1 MKINVRWTVA
11 TLTTSELEQIQ
22 SYLAQQGVTF
32 NATTTDAAKREVIY
46 AAINQITRN
55 PAQVFGYKL
64 DDYNFSRTAY
74 HLAYNIATVPAGD
87 YARLVEAC
95 NSIPSEFY
103 NDKIVQQI
111 ERCEEAER
119 LTELATGR
127 ATSRQETI
135 LGDVSR
141 SINIQDKRETAR
153 IWRENYLYECDR
165 LAQMLY
171 VPNYR
176 DPVAARYRFERS
188 GGEFI
193 QALPG
198 PPDVSRSDRMFFLAN
213 WR

>member
-1 MKINVRWTVA
+1 MA
-11 TLTTSELEQIQ
+11 QLTQNELEQIQ

-32 NATTTDAAKREVIY
+32 NANTTDATKREIVY

-55 PAQVFGYKL
+55 PAQVFGDKL

-87 YARLVEAC
+87 YARLIEAC

-119 LTELATGR
+119 FTELADGR

-153 IWRENYLYECDR
+153 IWRENYMYECDR

-176 DPVAARYRFERS
+176 DPVASRYRFERS

-193 QALPG
+193 QAIPG
-198 PPDVSRSDRMFFLAN
+198 PPDVSRSDRLYFQAN

>member
-1 MKINVRWTVA
+1 VA
-11 TLTTSELEQIQ
+11 QLTQSELEQIT

-32 NATTTDAAKREVIY
+32 NATSTDASKREVIY

-64 DDYNFSRTAY
+64 DDYNFSRVAY

-119 LTELATGR
+119 FTELADGR

-153 IWRENYLYECDR
+153 IWRENYMYECDR

-171 VPNYR
+171 VANYR
-176 DPVAARYRFERS
+176 DPVASRYRFERS

-193 QALPG
+193 QAIPIL
-198 PPDVSRSDRMFFLAN
+198 L
-213 WR
+213 

>member
-1 MKINVRWTVA
+1 MSQFTQQ
-11 TLTTSELEQIQ
+11 ELEQIQ
-22 SYLAQQGVTF
+22 SYLAQQGVVF
-32 NATTTDAAKREVIY
+32 DPTTTDATKREIVY
-46 AAINQITRN
+46 AAVNQLTRN
-55 PAQVFGYKL
+55 PAQVFGYRI
-64 DDYNFSRTAY
+64 DDFNFSRTAY
-74 HLAYNIATVPAGD
+74 HLGYNIATVPAGD
-87 YARLVEAC
+87 YARLMEAC

-103 NDKIVQQI
+103 YDKIVQQI

-153 IWRENYLYECDR
+153 IWRENYLYETNR

-193 QALPG
+193 QAIPG
-198 PPDVSRSDRMFFLAN
+198 PPDVSRADRLFFYAN

>member
-1 MKINVRWTVA
+1 MAQLSQN
-11 TLTTSELEQIQ
+11 ELEQIQ

-64 DDYNFSRTAY
+64 DDYNFSRVAY

-153 IWRENYLYECDR
+153 IWRENYMYECDR

>member
-1 MKINVRWTVA
+1 MAQLSTQ
-11 TLTTSELEQIQ
+11 ELQQIQ
-22 SYLAQQGVTF
+22 SYLAGQGVVF
-32 NATTTDAAKREVIY
+32 QPDTTDATKREIVY
-46 AAINQITRN
+46 AAVNQLTRN
-55 PAQVFGYKL
+55 PAQVFGHRL
-64 DDYNFSRTAY
+64 DDFNFSRVAY
-74 HLAYNIATVPAGD
+74 HLGYNIATVPAGD
-87 YARLVEAC
+87 YARLMEAC
-95 NSIPSEFY
+95 NAIPSEFY
-103 NDKIVQQI
+103 YDKIVQQI

-165 LAQMLY
+165 LAHMLY
-171 VPNYR
+171 IPNYR

-193 QALPG
+193 QAIPG
-198 PPDVSRSDRMFFLAN
+198 PPDVSRADRLYFYAN

>member
-1 MKINVRWTVA
+1 MA
-11 TLTTSELEQIQ
+11 QLTTFELEQIQ
-22 SYLAQQGVTF
+22 SYLAQQGVVF
-32 NATTTDAAKREVIY
+32 QPTTTDATKREVVY
-46 AAINQITRN
+46 AAVNQLTRN
-55 PAQVFGYKL
+55 PAQVFGYAL
-64 DDYNFSRTAY
+64 DDFNFSRVAY
-74 HLAYNIATVPAGD
+74 HLGFNIATVPAGD
-87 YARLVEAC
+87 YSRLLEAC

-103 NDKIVQQI
+103 YDKIIQQI

-165 LAQMLY
+165 LAQQLY

-193 QALPG
+193 QAIPG
-198 PPDVSRSDRMFFLAN
+198 PPDISLADRLYFYAN

>member
-1 MKINVRWTVA
+1 MSQLSTQ
-11 TLTTSELEQIQ
+11 ELEQIQ
-22 SYLAQQGVTF
+22 SYLAQQGVVF
-32 NATTTDAAKREVIY
+32 QPTTTDATKREVIF
-46 AAINQITRN
+46 AAVNQITRN

-64 DDYNFSRTAY
+64 DDYNFSRVAY
-74 HLAYNIATVPAGD
+74 HLGYNIATVPAGD
-87 YARLVEAC
+87 YARLLEAC
-95 NSIPSEFY
+95 SSVPSEFY
-103 NDKIVQQI
+103 YDKIVQQT
-111 ERCEEAER
+111 ERCEDAER

-165 LAQMLY
+165 LAHMLY

-193 QALPG
+193 QAIPG
-198 PPDVSRSDRMFFLAN
+198 PPDVSRSDRLYFYAN

>member
-1 MKINVRWTVA
+1 MA
-11 TLTTSELEQIQ
+11 QLTTQELEQIQ
-22 SYLAQQGVTF
+22 SYLAGQGVVF
-32 NATTTDAAKREVIY
+32 QPDTTDATKREVIY
-46 AAINQITRN
+46 AAINQLTRN
-55 PAQVFGYKL
+55 PAQTFGYRL
-64 DDYNFSRTAY
+64 DDFNFSRVAY
-74 HLAYNIATVPAGD
+74 HLGYNIATVPAGD
-87 YARLVEAC
+87 YARLMEAC
-95 NSIPSEFY
+95 NSVPSEY
-103 NDKIVQQI
+103 YYDKIVQQI
-111 ERCEEAER
+111 ERCEDAER

-165 LAQMLY
+165 LAHMLY

-198 PPDVSRSDRMFFLAN
+198 PPDVSRSDRLYFYAN

>member
-1 MKINVRWTVA
+1 VA
-11 TLTTSELEQIQ
+11 QLTPNELEQIQ
-22 SYLAQQGVTF
+22 SYLAQNGVVF
-32 NATTTDAAKREVIY
+32 QPTTTDATKREVIY
-46 AAINQITRN
+46 AAVNQLTRN
-55 PAQVFGYKL
+55 PAQVFGYAL
-64 DDYNFSRTAY
+64 DDFNFSRVAY

-87 YARLVEAC
+87 YARLLEAC

-103 NDKIVQQI
+103 YDKIVQQI

-119 LTELATGR
+119 LTELAQGR

-141 SINIQDKRETAR
+141 SISIQDKREVTR
-153 IWRENYLYECDR
+153 VWRENYHYECDR
-165 LAQMLY
+165 LAQLLY

-176 DPVAARYRFERS
+176 DPVASRYRFERS

-193 QALPG
+193 QAIPG
-198 PPDVSRSDRMFFLAN
+198 PPDVSRSDRLYFYAN

>member
-1 MKINVRWTVA
+1 MSQLSTQ
-11 TLTTSELEQIQ
+11 ELEQIQ
-22 SYLAQQGVTF
+22 SYLAQQGVVF
-32 NATTTDAAKREVIY
+32 QPTTTDATKREVIY
-46 AAINQITRN
+46 AAVNQITRN

-64 DDYNFSRTAY
+64 DDYNFSRVAY
-74 HLAYNIATVPAGD
+74 HLGYNIATVPAGD
-87 YARLVEAC
+87 YARLLEAC
-95 NSIPSEFY
+95 SSVPSEFY
-103 NDKIVQQI
+103 YDKIVQQT
-111 ERCEEAER
+111 ERCEDAER

-165 LAQMLY
+165 LAHMLY

-193 QALPG
+193 QAIPG
-198 PPDVSRSDRMFFLAN
+198 PPDVSRSDRLYFYAN

>member
-1 MKINVRWTVA
+1 MAQLSTQ
-11 TLTTSELEQIQ
+11 ELQQIQ
-22 SYLAQQGVTF
+22 SYLAGQGVVF
-32 NATTTDAAKREVIY
+32 QPDVTDATKREIVY
-46 AAINQITRN
+46 AAVNQLTRN
-55 PAQVFGYKL
+55 PAQVFGHRL
-64 DDYNFSRTAY
+64 DDFNFSRVAY
-74 HLAYNIATVPAGD
+74 HLGYNIATVPAGD
-87 YARLVEAC
+87 YARLMEAC
-95 NSIPSEFY
+95 NAIPSEFY
-103 NDKIVQQI
+103 YDKIVQQI

-165 LAQMLY
+165 LAHMLY
-171 VPNYR
+171 IPNYR

-193 QALPG
+193 QAIPG
-198 PPDVSRSDRMFFLAN
+198 PPDVSRADRLYFYAN

>member
-1 MKINVRWTVA
+1 MA
-11 TLTTSELEQIQ
+11 QLTQSELEQIQ

-32 NATTTDAAKREVIY
+32 NATSTDASKREVIY

-64 DDYNFSRTAY
+64 DDYNFSRVAY

-119 LTELATGR
+119 FTELADGR

-153 IWRENYLYECDR
+153 IWRENYMYECDR
-165 LAQMLY
+165 LAHMLY
-171 VPNYR
+171 VANYR
-176 DPVAARYRFERS
+176 DPVASRYRFERS

-193 QALPG
+193 QAIPG
-198 PPDVSRSDRMFFLAN
+198 PPDVSRSDRLYFQAN

>member
-1 MKINVRWTVA
+1 MSQLSTQ
-11 TLTTSELEQIQ
+11 ELEQIQ
-22 SYLAQQGVTF
+22 SYLAQQGVVF
-32 NATTTDAAKREVIY
+32 QPTTTDATKREVIY

-64 DDYNFSRTAY
+64 DDYNFSRVAY
-74 HLAYNIATVPAGD
+74 HLGYNIATVPAGD
-87 YARLVEAC
+87 YARLLEAC
-95 NSIPSEFY
+95 SSVPSEFY
-103 NDKIVQQI
+103 YDKIVQQT
-111 ERCEEAER
+111 ERCEDAER

-165 LAQMLY
+165 LAHMLY

-193 QALPG
+193 QAIPG
-198 PPDVSRSDRMFFLAN
+198 PPDVSRSDRLYFYAN

>member
-1 MKINVRWTVA
+1 MA
-11 TLTTSELEQIQ
+11 QLTPNELEQIQ
-22 SYLAQQGVTF
+22 SYLAQNGVVF
-32 NATTTDAAKREVIY
+32 QPTTTDATKREVIY
-46 AAINQITRN
+46 AAVNQLTRN
-55 PAQVFGYKL
+55 PAQVFGYAL
-64 DDYNFSRTAY
+64 DDFNFSRVAY

-87 YARLVEAC
+87 YARLLEAC

-103 NDKIVQQI
+103 YDKIVQQI

-119 LTELATGR
+119 LTELAQGR

-141 SINIQDKRETAR
+141 SISVQDKREVTR
-153 IWRENYLYECDR
+153 VWRENYLFECDR

-176 DPVAARYRFERS
+176 DPVASRYRFERS

-193 QALPG
+193 QAIPG
-198 PPDVSRSDRMFFLAN
+198 PPDVSRSDRLYFYAN

>member
-1 MKINVRWTVA
+1 MAN
-11 TLTTSELEQIQ
+11 LTTSELEQIQ

-171 VPNYR
+171 VPNYK

>member
-1 MKINVRWTVA
+1 MSQFTQQ
-11 TLTTSELEQIQ
+11 ELEQIQ
-22 SYLAQQGVTF
+22 SYLAQQGVVF
-32 NATTTDAAKREVIY
+32 DPTTTDATKREIVY
-46 AAINQITRN
+46 AAVNQLTRN
-55 PAQVFGYKL
+55 PAQVFGYRI
-64 DDYNFSRTAY
+64 DDFNFSRTAY
-74 HLAYNIATVPAGD
+74 HLGYNIATVPAGD
-87 YARLVEAC
+87 YARLMEAC

-103 NDKIVQQI
+103 YDKIVQQI

-153 IWRENYLYECDR
+153 IWRENYLYETDR

-193 QALPG
+193 QAIPG
-198 PPDVSRSDRMFFLAN
+198 PPDVSRADRLFFYAN

>member
-1 MKINVRWTVA
+1 MA
-11 TLTTSELEQIQ
+11 QLTQSELEQIQ

-32 NATTTDAAKREVIY
+32 NATSTDASKREVIY

-64 DDYNFSRTAY
+64 DDYNFSRVAY

-119 LTELATGR
+119 FTELADGR

-153 IWRENYLYECDR
+153 IWRENYMYECDR

-171 VPNYR
+171 VANYR

-193 QALPG
+193 QAIPG
-198 PPDVSRSDRMFFLAN
+198 PPDVSRSDRLYFQAN

>member
-1 MKINVRWTVA
+1 MVQLSQN
-11 TLTTSELEQIQ
+11 ELEQIQ

-32 NATTTDAAKREVIY
+32 NATATDAAKREVIY

-64 DDYNFSRTAY
+64 DDYNFSRVAY

-119 LTELATGR
+119 FTELADGR

-153 IWRENYLYECDR
+153 IWRENYMYECDR
-165 LAQMLY
+165 LAQQLY

-193 QALPG
+193 QAIPG
-198 PPDVSRSDRMFFLAN
+198 PPDVSRSDRLYFQAN

>member
-1 MKINVRWTVA
+1 MA
-11 TLTTSELEQIQ
+11 QLTTQELEQIQ
-22 SYLAQQGVTF
+22 SYLAQQGFV
-32 NATTTDAAKREVIY
+32 AQPDTTDATKREVIY
-46 AAINQITRN
+46 AAVNQLTRN
-55 PAQVFGYKL
+55 PAQVFGFRL
-64 DDYNFSRTAY
+64 DDFNFSRVAY
-74 HLAYNIATVPAGD
+74 HLGYNIATVPAGD
-87 YARLVEAC
+87 YARLMEAS
-95 NSIPSEFY
+95 NSIPSEYYF
-103 NDKIVQQI
+103 DKIVQQI

-165 LAQMLY
+165 LAHMLY

-193 QALPG
+193 QAIPG
-198 PPDVSRSDRMFFLAN
+198 PPDVSRSDRLYFYAN

>member
-1 MKINVRWTVA
+1 MA
-11 TLTTSELEQIQ
+11 QLSQSELEQIQ

-32 NATTTDAAKREVIY
+32 NATSTDAAKREVIY

-64 DDYNFSRTAY
+64 DDYNFSRVAY

-119 LTELATGR
+119 FTELADGR

-153 IWRENYLYECDR
+153 IWRENYMYECDR
-165 LAQMLY
+165 LAQQLY

-193 QALPG
+193 QAIPG
-198 PPDVSRSDRMFFLAN
+198 PPDVSRSDRLYFQAN

>member
-1 MKINVRWTVA
+1 MAN
-11 TLTTSELEQIQ
+11 LTTSELEQIQ

-153 IWRENYLYECDR
+153 IWRENYMYECDR

>member
-1 MKINVRWTVA
+1 MA
-11 TLTTSELEQIQ
+11 QLTQSELEQIQ

-32 NATTTDAAKREVIY
+32 NATSTDASKREVIY

-64 DDYNFSRTAY
+64 DDYNFSRVAY

-119 LTELATGR
+119 FTELADGR

-153 IWRENYLYECDR
+153 IWRENYMYECDR
-165 LAQMLY
+165 LAHMLY
-171 VPNYR
+171 VANYR

-193 QALPG
+193 QAIPG
-198 PPDVSRSDRMFFLAN
+198 PPDVSRSDRLYFQAN

>member
-1 MKINVRWTVA
+1 MA
-11 TLTTSELEQIQ
+11 QLTTFELEQIQ
-22 SYLAQQGVTF
+22 SYLAQQGVVF
-32 NATTTDAAKREVIY
+32 QPTTTDATKREVVY
-46 AAINQITRN
+46 AAVNQLTRN
-55 PAQVFGYKL
+55 PAQVFGYAL
-64 DDYNFSRTAY
+64 DDFNFSRVAY
-74 HLAYNIATVPAGD
+74 HLGFNIATVPAGD
-87 YARLVEAC
+87 YSRLLEAC

-103 NDKIVQQI
+103 YDKIIQQI

-165 LAQMLY
+165 LAQQLY

-193 QALPG
+193 QAIPG
-198 PPDVSRSDRMFFLAN
+198 PPDISRADRLYLYAN